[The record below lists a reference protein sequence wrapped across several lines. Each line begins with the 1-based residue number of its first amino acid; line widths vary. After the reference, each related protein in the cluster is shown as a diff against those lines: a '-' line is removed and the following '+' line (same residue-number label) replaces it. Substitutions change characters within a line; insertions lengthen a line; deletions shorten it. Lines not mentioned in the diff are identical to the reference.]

1 MIKFALAGLWL
12 CIAAL
17 GAAFYAAQE
26 KPAVAETGEPAKP
39 VVKLDT
45 LKTEII
51 SVPLVRNSAVQGYML
66 ARLAFTIEAGK
77 AAKLQVPPD
86 LLLTDEVYTWAYG
99 HPPFDLKAPK
109 PVDVEAFRAGVRESV
124 NKRVGEELLHDV
136 LIEQIDFLSKD
147 EIRDNAIRRRTSKP
161 KTDDA
166 ESGGGH
172 KVASPDAHF

>member
-26 KPAVAETGEPAKP
+26 KPATAQNGDSSKP

-66 ARLAFTIEAGK
+66 ARLSFTLEAGK
-77 AAKLQVPPD
+77 AAKLPVAPD
-86 LLLTDEVYTWAYG
+86 LLVTDEVYTWAYG
-99 HPPFDLKAPK
+99 HPPFDLTAPK
-109 PVDVEAFRAGVRESV
+109 PVDLDAFRAGIRESV
-124 NKRVGEELLHDV
+124 NKRVGEALLQDV

-147 EIRDNAIRRRTSKP
+147 EIRDNAIRRRTAKP
-161 KTDDA
+161 KTEGGA
-166 ESGGGH
+166 EGGN
-172 KVASPDAHF
+172 KVASPSAHF